1 MRYITIILL
10 ILSLSCKRKDP
21 VLFKQIPSSA
31 SGITFNN
38 AIQENEMLNMINY
51 QYLYNGGG
59 VGIGDFNNDSLPDIY
74 FTASLQSNKL
84 YINRGNMKFEDVT
97 TTAGVGGEKKWCRG
111 VSVVDINNDGL
122 LDMYIAAAAWQSPEL
137 KKDILYVNQGV
148 DPANGIPRF
157 REMAQEY
164 GLVDTVSTH
173 MSAFFDYD
181 NDGDLDLY
189 VVVNDLNDEFPSTFR
204 KIRNDGSGFTND
216 ILYRNNWNEQLQHP
230 VFTNVTKEA
239 GITWEGNG
247 LGLSILDINQD
258 GWKDIYVSN
267 DYLSG
272 NLLYINNKNGTF
284 TNKNEAYF
292 KHGSLN
298 AMGND
303 AGDINNDG
311 LLDIVEM
318 DMMPEDNYRQKMM
331 MNPVDYNWYVYSEK
345 YGFPYQTVR
354 NTLQLNQGSAV
365 LENDSV
371 SHPVFSDIAYA
382 AGVAHTD
389 WSWAALLTDVDND
402 GYKDLMTTNGLPKD
416 VTDIDFIAYREQ
428 GSASSLFN
436 LMQKLPPVHI
446 SNYIYRNNRDL
457 SFSDKTKEWG
467 WDFPTYSAGIGYADF
482 DRDGDM
488 DVVINNTNM
497 EASLLENQRNQFKQ
511 PNNYIRFVPRGGAS
525 NIQGIGTMIKIYYNN
540 QIQVAEHTPYHGY
553 MSSMEPMIH
562 FGLDTFT
569 SIDSVVI
576 IWPDFKKEKITG
588 LAINETHHISRSANA
603 LPYTPG
609 MPSIQSSAWFTNRS
623 TDAGINLIHDET
635 DYPDFNFQRQLP
647 HKLSQFG
654 PVVAQ
659 GDFNGDELTD
669 IVVGGSAPN
678 PAFIY
683 RQTSDHKFV
692 PQKLISSDFIQTT
705 DDGAICIFDADND
718 QDKDILITTSAFNL
732 PDNNRPPK
740 DRLYINDSK
749 GNFSADTSSTP
760 YIPFSKTTAKAM
772 DYDKDGDEDLFI
784 GERGIPGQ
792 YPKPVSG
799 YILRNDSKSGVIKF
813 TDVTSSVAPGL
824 KEIGLITDMLWSD
837 FDNDKDM
844 DMIITGEWMGIHFFV
859 NDKAKFNEIKT
870 SLQSMKGWWN
880 CLAAADMDGDG
891 DMDYA
896 AGNYGT
902 NGIYQVNEKNH
913 VSANAGDLDGNKRW
927 DLIMGMWKP
936 ETLHGNKKE
945 YPVAYRDQIAEEI
958 PSIKKQFDIYS
969 KFAKTDIT
977 GLLNVFSNKPTVQLK
992 ANEFRS
998 GWIENKGKNEFAF
1011 HPFPVQAQWAPVNA
1025 IIINDFNHD
1034 KQTDILL
1041 AGNDYCMH
1049 PYIGRYDASNGLLLK
1064 GSSSKSF
1071 THLSIAESGI
1081 FIPGNA
1087 RSMIAITY
1095 QERQAI
1101 IVTQNKSRMQLYVSR
1116 KK

>member
-1 MRYITIILL
+1 MPTRYLSIILL
-10 ILSLSCKRKDP
+10 MLIFSCKSKDP
-21 VLFKQIPSSA
+21 VLFKQIPSSE

-38 AIQENEMLNMINY
+38 AIRENEMLNMINY

-84 YINRGNMKFEDVT
+84 YLNRGNMKFEDVT
-97 TTAGVGGEKKWCRG
+97 TKAGIGGEKKWCRG

-148 DPANGIPRF
+148 DPSNGIPRF

-189 VVVNDLNDEFPSTFR
+189 VVVNDLNQEYPNTFR

-216 ILYRNNWNEQLQHP
+216 ILYRNDWSTELQHP

-247 LGLSILDINQD
+247 LGLSVLDINQD

-284 TNKNEAYF
+284 TNMNDAYF

-331 MNPVDYNWYVYSEK
+331 MSPVDYNWYVYSEK

-354 NTLQLNQGSAV
+354 NTLQLNQGSAL
-365 LENDSV
+365 LENDSM

-389 WSWAALLTDVDND
+389 WSWAALLTDMDND

-416 VTDIDFIAYREQ
+416 VTDLDFIAYREQ
-428 GSASSLFN
+428 GSASSLFD

-482 DRDGDM
+482 DRDGDL

-497 EASLLENQRNQFKQ
+497 EASLLENQSNQFKQ
-511 PNNYIRFVPRGGAS
+511 PNHYIRFVPIGDTS
-525 NIQGIGTMIKIYYNN
+525 NIQGIGTTIKIYYGN
-540 QIQVAEHTPYHGY
+540 QMQVAEHTPYHGY

-562 FGLDTFT
+562 FGLDTVT
-569 SIDSVVI
+569 RVDSVII
-576 IWPDFKKEKITG
+576 IWPNLTKEKLTNP
-588 LAINETHHISRSANA
+588 AINQTHYVSRSANA
-603 LPYTPG
+603 LPYIPG
-609 MPSIQSSAWFTNRS
+609 KPAIQDNPWFTNRS
-623 TDAGINLIHDET
+623 TYTGINFMHDET

-654 PVVAQ
+654 PVLAQ
-659 GDFNGDELTD
+659 GDFNGDQLTD
-669 IVVGGSAPN
+669 IIVGGSAPN
-678 PAFIY
+678 KAIIY
-683 RQTSDHKFV
+683 RQTSEQKFIPV
-692 PQKLISSDFIQTT
+692 NFINADFIQTT
-705 DDGAICIFDADND
+705 DDGSICVFDADND
-718 QDKDILITTSAFNL
+718 RDQDILITTSAFNL
-732 PDNNRPPK
+732 PENNQPPK

-749 GNFSADTSSTP
+749 GNFKIDTVGVP
-760 YIPFSKTTAKAM
+760 YIASSKTTARAM
-772 DYDKDGDEDLFI
+772 DYDKDGDQDLFI

-799 YILRNDSKSGVIKF
+799 YILRNDSKVGAVKF
-813 TDVTSSVAPGL
+813 TDVTRAVAPGL

-837 FDNDKDM
+837 FDNDKDI
-844 DMIITGEWMGIHFFV
+844 DIIITGEWMGIHFFV
-859 NDKAKFNEIKT
+859 NDKGRFAEIKT
-870 SLQSMKGWWN
+870 PLQSLKGWWN
-880 CLAAADMDGDG
+880 CLAEADIDGDG

-902 NGIYQVNEKNH
+902 NGIYQVSEKTP
-913 VSANAGDLDGNKRW
+913 VGAYAGDLDGNKRW
-927 DLIMGMWKP
+927 DLMMSMWKP
-936 ETLHGNKKE
+936 ETIHGNTKE
-945 YPVAYRDQIAEEI
+945 YPVAHRDQVAEEI
-958 PSIKKQFDIYS
+958 PSMKKQFDIYN
-969 KFAKTDIT
+969 KFAKTDMA
-977 GLLNVFSNKPTVQLK
+977 GLLSVFANKPTVQLK

-998 GWIENKGKNEFAF
+998 GWIENTGKNEFVF
-1011 HPFPVQAQWAPVNA
+1011 HPFPVQAQWAPINA
-1025 IIINDFNHD
+1025 IIIKDFNND
-1034 KQTDILL
+1034 KHPDILL

-1049 PYIGRYDASNGLLLK
+1049 PYIGRYDALNGLVLK
-1064 GSSSKSF
+1064 GNSNKSF
-1071 THLSIAESGI
+1071 TSLSIAESGI
-1081 FIPGNA
+1081 YIPGNA
-1087 RSMIAITY
+1087 RSAISFTY
-1095 QERQAI
+1095 NNSGAVVISRNRQ
-1101 IVTQNKSRMQLYVSR
+1101 RMQFYVNR
-1116 KK
+1116 